1 MGQSGTQSGTQS
13 RQGQSG
19 QSGTQ
24 SGTQSRQGQSG
35 QGMGSAEERV
45 NSEVQWM
52 KSEFNLDA
60 EKEQRLHDVLLKYER
75 QGTTTTDKKMEQ
87 EKEKEIKAIIGDDNY
102 KIYKQRH
109 DEMSKGKSGS
119 SSSTKSG
126 SSSSTKSGSSSSS
139 GQGSSSSQPNKR

>member
-1 MGQSGTQSGTQS
+1 
-13 RQGQSG
+13 
-19 QSGTQ
+19 
-24 SGTQSRQGQSG
+24 
-35 QGMGSAEERV
+35 
-45 NSEVQWM
+45 M

-87 EKEKEIKAIIGDDNY
+87 EKEREIKSIIGDDNY

-126 SSSSTKSGSSSSS
+126 SSSSKSGTSS
-139 GQGSSSSQPNKR
+139 GQGSGSSQQNKR